1 MYKKIA
7 IISGLCIVLITGCG
21 QQDKH
26 QTVSEINSEILQ
38 TEKKEEQKEESQKVE
53 KKIESDY
60 TGIVLED
67 NKICF
72 YSDGYIDITYT
83 GLAEYDNQWWYIKD
97 GVVDYDYTGVAYKND
112 GLWYINNGV
121 IDTAYTG
128 AADFLGNSL
137 SVKNGYIDST
147 FFVPKPDEAVINVPK
162 SEVNVVFE
170 NSDDIY
176 ETHYTDQ
183 TNPNTDEYEF
193 TSGDKGL
200 YRVIAKHRVEDS
212 SGYELSQTWLNFEFR
227 ILDKYRNELGKHAG
241 KLKNLG
247 CDIGTRSVFFNAGD
261 KYIFSDETTRFTN
274 LEDKYIGRRDITVL
288 FLKPYID
295 ISGATVVNDTFD
307 ESVFNYIDSIDSDN
321 AYAFTSYDYTPVE
334 SGNYTF
340 WFDNIEIS
348 RGKELFQD
356 NNLFFAVVVSDSET
370 ICSKEVYVNG
380 KDTQMQTYLEKGK
393 TYQLK
398 LAVRNH
404 DKSEVYHN
412 GDVSFSMHVG
422 QEKPENNI
430 TGYTSVHDRID
441 YTDQKNIYIV
451 TPCRKQTIEYT
462 LSGMKESAKIN
473 VKIYDN
479 SGNEIYSFN
488 ELKNGTKFEM
498 QNTMKDNNYKIVIEG
513 NEVTDYTLSGNYQ

>member
-7 IISGLCIVLITGCG
+7 MISGLCIVLITGCG

-26 QTVSEINSEILQ
+26 QTVSEINSEISQ
-38 TEKKEEQKEESQKVE
+38 TEKEEEQKEESEKVE

-60 TGIVLED
+60 TGILLED
-67 NKICF
+67 NKIF
-72 YSDGYIDITYT
+72 YYRNGYIDITYT
-83 GLAEYDNQWWYIKD
+83 GLAEYDNQWWYIKN

-112 GLWYINNGV
+112 GLWYISNGV

-128 AADFLGNSL
+128 AADFWGNSL

-147 FFVPKPDEAVINVPK
+147 FFVPKPDETVINVPK

-193 TSGDKGL
+193 TSGDRGL

-247 CDIGTRSVFFNAGD
+247 CDVGTRSIFFNAGD

-295 ISGATVVNDTFD
+295 ISSLAGNQYVWYGQNEAQKLLNSLRKSWGIIKNDNNDAYFIFLLQCYLRYKI
-307 ESVFNYIDSIDSDN
+307 SLDSIDDINQKSFLLADIVNTLSD
-321 AYAFTSYDYTPVE
+321 A
-334 SGNYTF
+334 
-340 WFDNIEIS
+340 
-348 RGKELFQD
+348 
-356 NNLFFAVVVSDSET
+356 
-370 ICSKEVYVNG
+370 
-380 KDTQMQTYLEKGK
+380 
-393 TYQLK
+393 
-398 LAVRNH
+398 
-404 DKSEVYHN
+404 
-412 GDVSFSMHVG
+412 
-422 QEKPENNI
+422 QEKADEKALDEFIENINEEL
-430 TGYTSVHDRID
+430 TEKID
-441 YTDQKNIYIV
+441 SDDFDKLFSI
-451 TPCRKQTIEYT
+451 
-462 LSGMKESAKIN
+462 
-473 VKIYDN
+473 
-479 SGNEIYSFN
+479 
-488 ELKNGTKFEM
+488 
-498 QNTMKDNNYKIVIEG
+498 
-513 NEVTDYTLSGNYQ
+513 